1 MFGSLSMM
9 SYSALPWQARI
20 GLVGKSIE
28 STSNIFF
35 SNGLLDPWSA
45 GGVLTNV
52 SESLEAFVIPNG

>member
-1 MFGSLSMM
+1 MM